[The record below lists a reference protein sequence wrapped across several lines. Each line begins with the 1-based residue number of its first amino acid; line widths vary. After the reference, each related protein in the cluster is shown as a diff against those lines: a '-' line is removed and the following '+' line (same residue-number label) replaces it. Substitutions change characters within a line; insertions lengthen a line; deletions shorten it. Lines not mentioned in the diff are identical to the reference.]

1 MFTRE
6 GRDVKNSAPSEAHC
20 TCLFP
25 SSGRRGIVDDRP
37 QAVEQAGYLLASLL
51 WSLILNPSEFVQK
64 WADSELKERSA
75 CQEHFIDLCHLVGHP
90 TPAEADKTGASFCFE
105 RGTAKYG
112 GGSGWADVWKR
123 GYFGW
128 EYKGKRKDLD
138 AAYDQ
143 LQQYREAL
151 ENPPLL
157 VVSDINRIVIHTNF
171 TNTPSEVHE
180 LALQDLKTEHG
191 LALLRNVFHN
201 PDKLRPGITSQAIT
215 AKAASRIAQLAQQL
229 RERGEEPQAVARFL
243 DRIVFC
249 LFAEDIDLLP
259 KGLFTRILDKS
270 RGDPDRFVKLVTD
283 LFTAMA
289 AGGDFG
295 LDSIS
300 HFNGSLFEDPGV
312 LRLTKDELVALHEAA
327 QLDWDSIDPSIFG
340 TLFERGLDPDKRTQL
355 GAHYTS
361 REDIVTLVE
370 PVVMAPLRREWE
382 AVRIAVE
389 AALARAKKRSEDGK
403 LQYTD
408 ATAKKHWQQAI
419 KLVRQFQQRLTEVTI
434 LDPACGS
441 GNFLYVSL
449 QMLKDLEK
457 EVIVWAQDRGL
468 ETSLPLVHPRQLY
481 GIELSPYAFGLAQM
495 TVWIG
500 HLQWI
505 RVNGYGSPPEPILQT
520 LQGNFRNQDAIVD
533 LANPAAPAEP
543 SWPAAEYIV
552 SNPPFLGG
560 KLLRTGLGDDYVNA
574 MFEVWQ
580 GRVPAEADLCCYWFE
595 KARAQIEAGKCKRAG
610 LLATQGIRG
619 GANREVLKRIKVS
632 GDIFFAESDRPWVL
646 DGANVHISMVGFD
659 NGGDQQRLLDGTG
672 VPQINA
678 NLTATAADITQA
690 RVLAENAGVAFMGDT
705 KGGAFDIPEAAALE
719 MLGQP
724 NPHGKPNSD
733 VLTPWVNGM
742 DLTRRSRGMW
752 IVDFGMGL
760 DEAEAAKYEGPFK
773 YVSERVKPER
783 EANQREIYRQC
794 YWQHVRCRPEMRSA
808 LAGLPR
814 FLATPRVAKHRL
826 FIWMQAPTL
835 PDSALIVFARVDD
848 YFFGVLH
855 SRVHEVWALRL
866 GTRLETRP
874 RYTPTTCFE
883 TFPFPWPPGT
893 EPEDSPEMRAISEA
907 AAQVHDLRDR
917 WLNPPEWA
925 SAREHRFNASED
937 GPWQPW
943 IVPAERVVREAVH
956 EVLAPV
962 DEAAARKLQ
971 KRTLTA
977 LYNEMP
983 QWLRDA
989 HDRLDRAVLNAY
1001 ATATGDSDWNPAVTG
1016 EALLGLLLGL
1026 NLSRGG
1032 DGPGVASALEPE
1044 EEASP

>member
-1 MFTRE
+1 M
-6 GRDVKNSAPSEAHC
+6 
-20 TCLFP
+20 
-25 SSGRRGIVDDRP
+25 
-37 QAVEQAGYLLASLL
+37 
-51 WSLILNPSEFVQK
+51 NPSEFVQK

-123 GYFGW
+123 GCFGW

-229 RERGEEPQAVARFL
+229 RERGENPPAVARFL

-259 KGLFTRILDKS
+259 KGLFTRIIEKS
-270 RGDPDRFVKLVTD
+270 RGDPERFVKLVAD

-295 LDSIS
+295 LDSIP

-312 LRLTKDELVALHEAA
+312 LLLTKDELTALHEAA

-370 PVVMAPLRREWE
+370 PVVMAPLRREWD
-382 AVRIAVE
+382 AVRTAVE
-389 AALARAKKRSEDGK
+389 AALAKAKKRSEDGK

-505 RVNGYGSPPEPILQT
+505 RVNGYGSPPEPILQA

-533 LANPAAPAEP
+533 LADPAAPAEP
-543 SWPAAEYIV
+543 MWPAAEFIV

-574 MFEVWQ
+574 MFRVWQ
-580 GRVPAEADLCCYWFE
+580 GRVAAEADLCCYWFE
-595 KARAQIEAGKCKRAG
+595 KARAQIKAGKCQRAG

-619 GANREVLKRIKVS
+619 GANREVLKRIKES

-659 NGGDQQRLLDGTG
+659 NGGDHQRFLDGTG
-672 VPQINA
+672 VSQINA

-690 RVLAENAGVAFMGDT
+690 RVLAENTGVAFMGDT
-705 KGGAFDIPEAAALE
+705 KGGAFDIPETTALE
-719 MLGQP
+719 MLAQP
-724 NPHGKPNSD
+724 NPHGRPNSD

-752 IVDFGMGL
+752 IVDFGVGL
-760 DEAEAAKYEGPFK
+760 PEAEATKYEAPFK
-773 YVSERVKPER
+773 HVQQYVLPER
-783 EANQREIYRQC
+783 QTNKRESYRRL
-794 YWQHVRCRPEMRSA
+794 YWQHVEARPAMRSA

-814 FLATPRVAKHRL
+814 FLATPTVAKHRL
-826 FIWMQAPTL
+826 FVWMTAPTL
-835 PDSALIVFARVDD
+835 PDHQLIVFARADD
-848 YFFGVLH
+848 YLFGVLQ
-855 SRVHEVWALRL
+855 SRVHEAWALRL

-883 TFPFPWPPGT
+883 TFPFPWPLGS
-893 EPEDSPEMRAISEA
+893 EPAASPEVHAISEA
-907 AAQVHDLRDR
+907 AAELHRLREG
-917 WLNPPEWA
+917 WLNPPEWVTTVA
-925 SAREHRFNASED
+925 HRFSASTD
-937 GPWQPW
+937 GPWRTHTLSGEHA
-943 IVPAERVVREAVH
+943 VPVAEYKTAT
-956 EVLAPV
+956 PI
-962 DEAAARKLQ
+962 DGAAAKKLQ

-989 HDRLDRAVLNAY
+989 HSRLDRAVEAAY
-1001 ATATGDSDWNPAVTG
+1001 AAATGVRAWAGVASND
-1016 EALLGLLLGL
+1016 GLLDLL
-1026 NLSRGG
+1026 LRMNLSRAGAAVDSG
-1032 DGPGVASALEPE
+1032 TETDSQ
-1044 EEASP
+1044 